1 MQDKSKKR
9 EIGNRN
15 FIIAQVIIAI
25 LALAFLYSVIELG
38 NKNTVISSLQ
48 AVIKNKNATIS
59 SLQATI
65 SLLESQLNSCNSQ
78 ASSQVSDLQ
87 NKISSLQSQLNSCN
101 SQVNEL
107 QSQINSCNSQ
117 VTSLRSK
124 IDSLNDIIALN
135 KYTVLVDR
143 QTINQPAGYWNTWTF
158 SLNYPGYLVV
168 RVESSTTDK
177 TYVRVIYNA
186 YGVNYDT
193 SINVGA
199 SGTAVFPILPST
211 NIIVGIGNS
220 NIINGASEVVTI
232 EYHY

>member
-38 NKNTVISSLQ
+38 NKNTIISSLQ

-59 SLQATI
+59 SLQTTI

-87 NKISSLQSQLNSCN
+87 NKISSLQLQLNSCN
-101 SQVNEL
+101 SL
-107 QSQINSCNSQ
+107 
-117 VTSLRSK
+117 VTSLRSQ

>member
-1 MQDKSKKR
+1 MQDKSKKK
-9 EIGNRN
+9 ETGNRN

-38 NKNTVISSLQ
+38 NKN
-48 AVIKNKNATIS
+48 ATIS

-65 SLLESQLNSCNSQ
+65 SSLESQLNSCNSQ

-101 SQVNEL
+101 SLV
-107 QSQINSCNSQ
+107 S
-117 VTSLRSK
+117 SLRSQ

-158 SLNYPGYLVV
+158 SLNYPGYLIV

-193 SINVGA
+193 SINVGFG
-199 SGTAVFPILPST
+199 GTAVFPILPST
-211 NIIVGIGNS
+211 NVIVGVGNS

>member
-1 MQDKSKKR
+1 MQDKSKKK
-9 EIGNRN
+9 ETGNRN

-38 NKNTVISSLQ
+38 NKN
-48 AVIKNKNATIS
+48 ATIS

-65 SLLESQLNSCNSQ
+65 SSLESQLNSCNSQ

-101 SQVNEL
+101 SLV
-107 QSQINSCNSQ
+107 S
-117 VTSLRSK
+117 SLRSQ

-158 SLNYPGYLVV
+158 SLNYPGYLIV

-193 SINVGA
+193 SINVGT

-211 NIIVGIGNS
+211 NIIVGVGNS